1 MWLKRLSD
9 WNESELKKDE
19 LERSNFKYELHLA
32 KYVIEILKDH
42 IDFKMKQDKLVIIKD
57 KKEITIDEFVYWWQ
71 IIRYQEISKEQVEI
85 KNKIKEINEK
95 MLKISKMYP
104 SENEN
109 DSEETIQKKKK
120 KKEELEKKREKI
132 IQFMKKDEPNVKKNM
147 TLLNSFKTLF
157 IQIESI
163 KGLLEHIENYIMF
176 V

>member
-1 MWLKRLSD
+1 
-9 WNESELKKDE
+9 
-19 LERSNFKYELHLA
+19 
-32 KYVIEILKDH
+32 
-42 IDFKMKQDKLVIIKD
+42 
-57 KKEITIDEFVYWWQ
+57 
-71 IIRYQEISKEQVEI
+71 
-85 KNKIKEINEK
+85 
-95 MLKISKMYP
+95 MYP

-109 DSEETIQKKKK
+109 DDEETIQKKKK

-163 KGLLEHIENYIMF
+163 KELLKHIENYIMF

>member
-9 WNESELKKDE
+9 WNEKELKKDE

-109 DSEETIQKKKK
+109 DGEETIQKKKK

-163 KGLLEHIENYIMF
+163 KELLKHIENYIMF